1 MDASRLPSE
10 AAAAISTRLELRFG
24 YATDT
29 GPRERNEDYAAFYA
43 GSREQQARLGAVA
56 AIADGVGGAKGGREA
71 AELAVRS
78 FIDGHLGQN
87 ETLGI
92 QHNSARTVEAF
103 NSWAHSIGR
112 SDEKLA
118 GMACT
123 LTVLVLR
130 GRQVHVIHVGDTRA
144 YRWRDGR
151 LAAANARSLRS
162 AGGRPMTSTTSAVA
176 LSPARAAMPAS
187 TSSRAVSSGALR
199 RARISAICRFGT
211 PPWMPSLHRR

>member
-1 MDASRLPSE
+1 MDAR
-10 AAAAISTRLELRFG
+10 AAASSRHGWARRRLSPT
-24 YATDT
+24 ASAA
-29 GPRERNEDYAAFYA
+29 PRAEWR
-43 GSREQQARLGAVA
+43 
-56 AIADGVGGAKGGREA
+56 A

-78 FIDGHLGQN
+78 FIEGHLGQN

-151 LAAANARSLRS
+151 LDQMTTDHAMTGAGLRHIL
-162 AGGRPMTSTTSAVA
+162 T
-176 LSPARAAMPAS
+176 
-187 TSSRAVSSGALR
+187 RAVGTEEASASITPSTRCASMT
-199 RARISAICRFGT
+199 AISCAAT
-211 PPWMPSLHRR
+211 ASMAAS